1 MSRHVVLG
9 SGQIGTHVAAQLID
23 AGHEV
28 IVVSRS
34 GRNTLP
40 GARAVAGD
48 ITDPSFAATAASGAN
63 VIYFCLN
70 ATNYNQWP
78 QQFPPLQRAA
88 MQAAA
93 AAGARLVVLDNLYGY
108 GPANGKPLTETT
120 GTSATSAKALTRVA
134 MTNELLNAHRSGQLQ
149 VTIGRASDFFGP
161 NVTQS
166 ALGEHLIGAALNG
179 KRSQIMGN
187 PDVAHSYSYAPD
199 VARSL
204 IQLGHPDAPTG
215 EIWHLPIAE
224 TITTRQLINHLN
236 HAAGHPA
243 RLTAAGRTALTVV
256 GLFKPELRELRH
268 TLYQF
273 VDNWIVDDSK
283 YRAAFGDPTTPL
295 PVAAKETI
303 DWYRTQP
310 TKEKK

>member
-9 SGQIGTHVAAQLID
+9 AGQIGTHVAAQLVD

-28 IVVSRS
+28 IVASRS
-34 GRNTLP
+34 GRNTVT
-40 GARAVAGD
+40 GAHAVAGD
-48 ITDPSFAATAASGAN
+48 LMDLSFAATAAAGAK

-70 ATNYNQWP
+70 ATNYDKWP

-88 MQAAA
+88 MHAAA
-93 AAGARLVVLDNLYGY
+93 ATGARLVVLDNLYGY
-108 GPANGKPLTETT
+108 GLTVGRALTETT
-120 GTSATSAKALTRVA
+120 PTAATSAKALTRVA
-134 MTNELLNAHRSGQLQ
+134 MTNELLDAHRAGALQ

-161 NVTQS
+161 GVTHS
-166 ALGEHLIGAALNG
+166 ALGEQVVRAALTG
-179 KRSQIMGN
+179 KRAQTMGN

-204 IQLGHPDAPTG
+204 IQLGNPDAPTG

-224 TITTRQLINHLN
+224 TVTTCQLVNHIYQ
-236 HAAGHPA
+236 AAGHPT
-243 RLTAAGRTALTVV
+243 RLGAAGRTALTVA

-273 VDNWIVDDSK
+273 TDSWIVDDSK
-283 YRAAFGDPTTPL
+283 YRTAFGDPTTPL
-295 PVAAKETI
+295 SIAAKETV

-310 TKEKK
+310 TKEQK

>member
-9 SGQIGTHVAAQLID
+9 GGQIGTHIAAQLID

-34 GRNTLP
+34 GRNNVT
-40 GARAVAGD
+40 GARAIAGD
-48 ITDPSFAATAASGAN
+48 LTDASFAATSAVGAN

-70 ATNYNQWP
+70 ATNYDQWP

-88 MQAAA
+88 MHAAA
-93 AAGARLVVLDNLYGY
+93 ATGARLVVLDNLYGY
-108 GPANGKPLTETT
+108 GLSSGRALTETT
-120 GTSATSAKALTRVA
+120 PAAATSAKALTRVA
-134 MTNELLNAHRSGQLQ
+134 MTNELLDAHRSGALA
-149 VTIGRASDFFGP
+149 VSIGRASDFFGP
-161 NVTQS
+161 GVTQS
-166 ALGEHLIGAALNG
+166 ALGEQVLRSALTG
-179 KRSQIMGN
+179 KRAQIMGN
-187 PDVAHSYSYAPD
+187 PDMAHSYSYAPD

-204 IQLGHPDAPTG
+204 IRLGDHNAPTG

-224 TITTRQLINHLN
+224 TVTTRHLIDHIYQ
-236 HAAGHPA
+236 AAGHPT
-243 RLTAAGRTALTVV
+243 RLTAAGRTALSVV
-256 GLFKPELRELRH
+256 GLFKSELRELRH

-273 VDNWIVDDSK
+273 TDNWIVDDSK
-283 YRAAFGDPTTPL
+283 YRCAFGDPTTPL
-295 PVAAKETI
+295 PVAVKETV

>member
-9 SGQIGTHVAAQLID
+9 SGQVGTHIAAQLVD
-23 AGHEV
+23 EGHEV

-34 GRNTLP
+34 GRSTPP
-40 GARAVAGD
+40 GARAIAGD
-48 ITDPSFAATAASGAN
+48 ITDPSFAATAASGAK

-70 ATNYNQWP
+70 AAHYNQWP
-78 QQFPPLQRAA
+78 QEFPPLQRAA
-88 MQAAA
+88 MRVAAA
-93 AAGARLVVLDNLYGY
+93 TGARLVVLDNLYGY
-108 GPANGKPLTETT
+108 GPGHGKPLTETT
-120 GTSATSAKALTRVA
+120 ATAANSAKALTRVA
-134 MTNELLNAHRSGQLQ
+134 MTNELVDAHRLGKLQ

-166 ALGEHLIGAALNG
+166 ALGEHVIGAALNG
-179 KRSQIMGN
+179 KRSQIMGD
-187 PDVAHSYSYAPD
+187 PDAAHSYSYAPD

-224 TITTRQLINHLN
+224 TITTRQLIDHLYQ
-236 HAAGHPA
+236 AAGHVT
-243 RLTAAGRTALTVV
+243 RLTAAGSTALTVV

-273 VDNWIVDDSK
+273 TDSWIVDDSK

-295 PVAAKETI
+295 AVAAKETI

-310 TKEKK
+310 TKEQK